1 MSDTESEHSPD
12 DSDGQE
18 YEGLKDVLA
27 YAKEP
32 EYMEAER
39 HSLAVLK

>member
-12 DSDGQE
+12 DSDDPV
-18 YEGLKDVLA
+18 YEGLEDVLA

-32 EYMEAER
+32 EYM
-39 HSLAVLK
+39 